1 MSKKKGEIAKT
12 KQARES
18 FWSKYS
24 TVELILEL
32 FATLLFVFVAI
43 YVSQLVVGLIM
54 IAILGRE
61 GFEQPIPTA
70 IFSVLYYAI
79 ALIMVV
85 FLSPKLVNL
94 IKKWYK
100 KKRNPKSRWAK
111 VKSKPMSRKEIGLE
125 GLPTW
130 LDIGLALLGF
140 VAYLILAG
148 ILTFVFSQFDW
159 FNVEEAQEI
168 GFEFGIVGVDR
179 IVAYVVL
186 VVIAPIVEE
195 ILFRGWLYEK
205 LRVRLS
211 RETTVV
217 AASVVSAILV
227 SLLFGFVHGQWNV
240 GVNVFAM
247 SLVLCAMREIT
258 GTIYSGILLHM
269 IKNGIAFYFLFV
281 AGMY

>member
-1 MSKKKGEIAKT
+1 MSEKKGETAKAKKT
-12 KQARES
+12 KGS
-18 FWSKYS
+18 FWSKYN

-32 FATLLFVFVAI
+32 FTTLLFVFVAI

-54 IAILGRE
+54 IAILGRD
-61 GFEQPIPTA
+61 GFAQPIPTA
-70 IFSVLYYAI
+70 IFSVLYYII
-79 ALIMVV
+79 ALVIVV
-85 FLSPKLVNL
+85 FLAPKLVNL
-94 IKKWYK
+94 VKSWYK
-100 KKRNPKSRWAK
+100 KKRNPKSHWAGT
-111 VKSKPMSRKEIGLE
+111 KSKPMSRKEIGLDE
-125 GLPTW
+125 LPTW
-130 LDIGLALLGF
+130 IDIGLALIGF
-140 VAYLILAG
+140 VVYLVLAA
-148 ILTFVFSQFDW
+148 ILTFAFSQFDW
-159 FNVEEAQEI
+159 FNVEETQEI
-168 GFEFGIVGVDR
+168 GFEVGIVGVDR

-186 VVIAPIVEE
+186 VVVAPIVEE

-217 AASVVSAILV
+217 VASIISAILV

-269 IKNGIAFYFLFV
+269 IKNGVAFYFLFV